1 MNSQILFVGID
12 VAQESLEIA
21 VRPTA
26 EQWQSTTDEEGL
38 AQLTHR
44 LQRLQPTLIVLE
56 ATGGLEN
63 LVAATLAAGQ
73 LPVVVVNPRQVRDF
87 AKATGRL
94 AKTDALDAQVLAH
107 FAEAIRPPLRP
118 LPEAEGQRLRAL
130 VGRRHQIVKMLT
142 AERDRLRRA
151 QPVVQEDITQHIAWL
166 EGRLKDL
173 DQELRHTIRQSPLW
187 RAQEKLLRSVPG
199 VGPVLAATLLADLP
213 ELGTLNRKKIATLV
227 GVAPLNKDSGKRQ
240 GKRCIWGGRA
250 DVRAALYMATLTAMR
265 HNPVIRAFYQHLQ
278 RAGKLPKVAL
288 TACMHKLLTILN
300 AMLKH
305 GTLWHPSH
313 SPSL

>member
-87 AKATGRL
+87 AKATGTL
-94 AKTDALDAQVLAH
+94 AKTDRLDAQLLAR
-107 FAEAIRPPLRP
+107 FGATVQPEPRP
-118 LPEAEGQRLRAL
+118 LPDPATQQVQDLLARRRQL
-130 VGRRHQIVKMLT
+130 VEMLT
-142 AERDRLRRA
+142 AERNRLGQAPAHLRERIA
-151 QPVVQEDITQHIAWL
+151 KHIEWL
-166 EGRLKDL
+166 EA
-173 DQELRHTIRQSPLW
+173 ELAEVEGELEAVEQACAAWQQQS
-187 RAQEKLLRSVPG
+187 QLLQSVPG
-199 VGPVLAATLLADLP
+199 VGPVVARTLLAQLP
-213 ELGTLNRKKIATLV
+213 ELGRLNRKQIAALV
-227 GVAPLNKDSGKRQ
+227 GVAPFNRDSGTLR
-240 GKRCIWGGRA
+240 GKRAVWGGRA
-250 DVRAALYMATLTAMR
+250 AVRAALYMAAVAAVR
-265 HNPVIRAFYQHLQ
+265 CNEVIREFYQRL
-278 RAGKLPKVAL
+278 RAAGKAAKVAL
-288 TACMHKLLTILN
+288 VACLRKLLTILN
-300 AMLKH
+300 AMVKH
-305 GTLWHPSH
+305 GTPWR
-313 SPSL
+313 SPLQST